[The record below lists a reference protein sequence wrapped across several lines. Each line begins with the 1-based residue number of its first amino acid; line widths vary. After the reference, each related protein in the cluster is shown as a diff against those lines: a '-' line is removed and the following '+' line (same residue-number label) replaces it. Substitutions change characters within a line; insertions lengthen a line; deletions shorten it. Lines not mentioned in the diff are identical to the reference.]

1 MRYRGFPQIRDMHGD
16 PVLASKLGFAKTLV
30 GVAQSI
36 QGRTGKH
43 HVRLRREVDGVAVEV
58 LVFGDQSV
66 ISLTHLPTTEERL
79 PAGFAKLVW
88 MPEGFLIYPKSPEYP
103 KGWGLPFVDGEM
115 VTPDADGLAEGGA
128 LPLVLVNRLRN
139 NNYPDQ
145 FAPSHFPVPFFYM
158 PWEEGHSKSIGVQDP
173 PVNGELPDFRPQ
185 FSVRWQQLI
194 REEAE
199 EPADGE
205 AATWY
210 AHWPEVVKLGDVRQ
224 GILDKTNE
232 VRDEADLPPLFPPL
246 RGVYHGVGAL
256 IVRQMGMTG
265 VQAHNYEGYRPGHTM
280 TAERVIDRS
289 AFWFVTAAGENLL
302 TMRPIEDTQP
312 GRTETPYEAG
322 RRMAELWE
330 TSPGHRANM
339 LRDYHPEDTE
349 EGIPAIGF
357 MHIGLGKGTTHT
369 WEDPSS
375 GALVELDPPSQGWQ
389 ASQVM
394 YGTTRLLLGYK
405 AYWRGDAGTVSWHG
419 AASCKYSV
427 AARPLYFLETE
438 VGMLPGAWAEW
449 ATNRSVL
456 AVSGR
461 MKPAYIVGEELV
473 TTRGVVSAALHF
485 SENDGLRLRVCTV
498 TEEFLLELW
507 DGPAHASWKEFSV
520 LASFDLAAEFDGAEA
535 ARYLRRPIFSPD
547 GAKCLV
553 TLDRRILRT
562 APAMRQR
569 LVNFNAPPDGE
580 VVICGSVRDFV
591 EFAGDSFTHIHR
603 SAVDITPETISTA
616 DLGPGPEDLRRN
628 EYVETCAETFRWLGD
643 YDAGNS
649 LVWANVRVDMRV
661 EQWAEYEKVDDDYFG
676 TYALPDAPDAESQQ
690 TKVTFEQTIE
700 FPDGSEMAT
709 AQWDLTDWRID
720 GFSMILHTLDILRP
734 ENTGYSK
741 ILLRNVAEDDDRPSM
756 GVELWWRGEKLK
768 EKEEITWGADGEQVP
783 NGLWWKGATWAGGVV
798 RAVVLTGYNT
808 PIFYWPFAKPAGV
821 AFSTY
826 AAYHAATAL
835 FPAQRDGDRSRSP
848 YPAALTSTVWSV
860 LHRGLHACSQAT
872 CQIAPAIFADADDEG
887 NTIADLNM
895 WDYDGE
901 MILSGRY
908 VTPLSRFAQ
917 HGFWEPE
924 EDRMLWRA
932 TFDLAAA
939 VGKPLG
945 NDIEPV
951 GVV

>member
-30 GVAQSI
+30 GIAQGI
-36 QGRTGKH
+36 QSRSGKQ
-43 HVRLRREVDGVAVEV
+43 HVRLRREVDGVSIEV
-58 LVFGDQSV
+58 LVFGDQSA
-66 ISLTHLPTTEERL
+66 ISITHVPANEERVQL
-79 PAGFAKLVW
+79 GFARFVW

-103 KGWGLPFVDGEM
+103 KGWGLPVVDGEL
-115 VTPDADGLAEGGA
+115 VAPAADGGPTPGGA
-128 LPLVLVNRLRN
+128 LPLVLVNRLKN

-158 PWEEGHSKSIGVQDP
+158 PWEGEERAEGVKSIGVQGP
-173 PVNGELPDFRPQ
+173 PVNGVWPKFKPQ
-185 FSVRWQQLI
+185 FSRRWEQIL
-194 REEAE
+194 REPYDTA
-199 EPADGE
+199 
-205 AATWY
+205 WH
-210 AHWPEVVKLGDVRQ
+210 AHWAEVVKLDPVRQ

-232 VRDEADLPPLFPPL
+232 VRSGMPPLLPPL
-246 RGVYHGVGAL
+246 RGVYHGAGAL

-389 ASQVM
+389 TSQVM

-485 SENDGLRLRVCTV
+485 AENDGLRLRVCTV
-498 TEEFLLELW
+498 TESFLLELW
-507 DGPAHASWKEFSV
+507 DGPAHASWKEFAV

-535 ARYLRRPIFSPD
+535 PRYLRRPIFSPD

-720 GFSMILHTLDILRP
+720 GFSMILHTLDIIRP
-734 ENTGYSK
+734 ENTAHSK
-741 ILLRNVAEDDDRPSM
+741 LLLRNVGADDDRPSI
-756 GVELWWRGEKLK
+756 GVELWWRGEKIR
-768 EKEEITWGADGEQVP
+768 EKDEITWGAEGVQVP
-783 NGLWWKGATWAGGVV
+783 NGIWWKGCTWAGGIV
-798 RAVVLTGYNT
+798 AANVLTSEAT
-808 PIFYWPFAKPAGV
+808 PIFYWPFALPRGV

-826 AAYHAATAL
+826 AEPFAASAV
-835 FPAQRDGDRSRSP
+835 FPTQRNGDRPRSP
-848 YPAALTSTVWSV
+848 YPAALTSTAWAV
-860 LHRGLHACSQAT
+860 LHRYSMHACSQAT

-887 NTIADLNM
+887 NTRAYLNM
-895 WDYDGE
+895 WGYDGE
-901 MILSGRY
+901 MILSGEY
-908 VTPLSRFAQ
+908 IHPLNSFTQ
-917 HGFWEPE
+917 HGFLEPE